1 MANTTTFAH
10 LFDLRNLLELKIPN
24 KGNYNDFGEDTFV
37 YFFSKFINKVI
48 NDFTHCRFNYYKKC
62 VKNNISLL
70 HDKAVCAFPKFDLN
84 FKIYYSKNKKKT

>member
-1 MANTTTFAH
+1 M
-10 LFDLRNLLELKIPN
+10 LWRS
-24 KGNYNDFGEDTFV
+24 NYLDDRSIIDHQTLYTPGHQIYSSIF
-37 YFFSKFINKVI
+37 I

-84 FKIYYSKNKKKT
+84 FKIYYSKNIVFIN